1 MGEGGFKVFSY
12 VLIIREGATGANY
25 NGNNSFPSQD
35 RKQNQLTNNLVRL
48 LYPSYRDFFRM
59 AVFVYICLLAFPL
72 HPACS
77 VLLELLE

>member
-1 MGEGGFKVFSY
+1 M
-12 VLIIREGATGANY
+12 LITMETIPFLHRIE
-25 NGNNSFPSQD
+25 
-35 RKQNQLTNNLVRL
+35 KQNQLTNNLVRL